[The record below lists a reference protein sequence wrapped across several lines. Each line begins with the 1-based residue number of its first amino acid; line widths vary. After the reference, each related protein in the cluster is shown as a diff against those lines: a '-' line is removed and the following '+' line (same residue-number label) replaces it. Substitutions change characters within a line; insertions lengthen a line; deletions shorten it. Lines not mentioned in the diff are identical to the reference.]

1 MKITNKS
8 QRLIK
13 VGTAV
18 ILPNDTVEVDST
30 LEQYPAL
37 ADLAECGDGLIV
49 DEKATNRRTKK
60 ASAKASEKED
70 EKEDIKEDEKE
81 DVKEDAKED
90 E

>member
-13 VGTAV
+13 VGAV
-18 ILPNDTVEVDST
+18 VIVPNDTVEVDST

-37 ADLAECGDGLIV
+37 VELAECGDILIV
-49 DEKATNRRTKK
+49 DKK
-60 ASAKASEKED
+60 APNKYTEKST
-70 EKEDIKEDEKE
+70 
-81 DVKEDAKED
+81 AKED

>member
-13 VGTAV
+13 VGAV
-18 ILPNDTVEVDST
+18 VIVPNDTVEVDST

-37 ADLAECGDGLIV
+37 VELAECGDILIV
-49 DEKATNRRTKK
+49 DKK
-60 ASAKASEKED
+60 APKKYTEKST
-70 EKEDIKEDEKE
+70 
-81 DVKEDAKED
+81 AKED

>member
-13 VGTAV
+13 VGTVV

-37 ADLAECGDGLIV
+37 SNLAECGDVLII
-49 DEKATNRRTKK
+49 DEKATKKYTKK
-60 ASAKASEKED
+60 ASAKED
-70 EKEDIKEDEKE
+70 E
-81 DVKEDAKED
+81 
-90 E
+90 

>member
-13 VGTAV
+13 VGTVV

-37 ADLAECGDGLIV
+37 ADLAKKGDILV
-49 DEKATNRRTKK
+49 ETEKSTKK
-60 ASAKASEKED
+60 VANKSTEKD
-70 EKEDIKEDEKE
+70 EEE
-81 DVKEDAKED
+81 VK
-90 E
+90 